1 MTRRK
6 RLLSDVAVAFAVLIL
21 AALGT
26 WQVQRLHWKEE
37 LIAERT
43 AKYAAA
49 PISSWDQAAEFR
61 RARFEGRYL
70 TDKAVKMG
78 LQGRMMTPFA
88 LADGSVVLVDTVG
101 QAQGSSIAEGH
112 LRPSEQVGSF
122 TPDNRPDRGEWFTA
136 DVLALAAALKLD
148 RVRPWRIVAG
158 PPPELP
164 NDHLQYAITWYSLGL
179 ILIVIYLLARRK
191 FATA

>member
-6 RLLSDVAVAFAVLIL
+6 RLLSDFAVALAVLIL

-43 AKYAAA
+43 ARYAAP
-49 PISSWDQAAEFR
+49 PISSWDEASEFR
-61 RARFEGRYL
+61 RARFEGHYL
-70 TDKAVKMG
+70 PGKTAAIG
-78 LQGRMMTPFA
+78 LQGRVVTAFA
-88 LADGSVVLVDTVG
+88 LADGSVVFVDSIG
-101 QAQGSSIAEGH
+101 HPQGTIAEGH
-112 LRPSEQVGSF
+112 LRPSEQGGAF
-122 TPDNRPDRGEWFTA
+122 TPDNRPEKGEWFTA
-136 DVLALAAALKLD
+136 DIPALAVALKLD

-164 NDHLQYAITWYSLGL
+164 NDHLQYAITWYSLGV

-191 FATA
+191 FA

>member
-26 WQVQRLHWKEE
+26 WQIQRLHWKEA
-37 LIAERT
+37 LIAER
-43 AKYAAA
+43 AARYAAP
-49 PISSWDQAAEFR
+49 PIASWDEAAEFR
-61 RARFEGRYL
+61 RARFEGNYL
-70 TDKAVKMG
+70 SDKAVKIG
-78 LQGRMMTPFA
+78 LQGRVVTPFA

-101 QAQGSSIAEGH
+101 PAQGAVAEGH
-112 LRPSEQVGSF
+112 LRPSEQGGAF

-136 DVLALAAALKLD
+136 DIPALAKALKLD

-164 NDHLQYAITWYSLGL
+164 NDHLQYAITWYSLGV
-179 ILIVIYLLARRK
+179 ILIIIYLLARRK
-191 FATA
+191 FAKP